1 VKKAFFFIANRFRI
15 FRKKN
20 RRDRNAGH
28 AASGCHINKQVK
40 DYLCELD
47 IPKLFKRQM
56 MDIVG
61 GFDEKALTIINV
73 TDDIKKGC
81 DSLSWNEKEKK
92 R

>member
-1 VKKAFFFIANRFRI
+1 
-15 FRKKN
+15 
-20 RRDRNAGH
+20 
-28 AASGCHINKQVK
+28 
-40 DYLCELD
+40 
-47 IPKLFKRQM
+47 M